1 MRWLVFLAL
10 RNVFRNKRRSALTT
24 LTVLLGTAL
33 LTLGLSW
40 LNGIMGMILGGAT
53 DMAGEVRVV
62 TPEYSL
68 REASFP
74 LYEKKQSLGYHAAR
88 ETKSCNENHEARD
101 FVQETLLV
109 GKALLQPALDKF
121 KAADRRPENDEAV
134 MRGV

>member
-74 LYEKKQSLGYHAAR
+74 LYENMDPIQPLVEAI
-88 ETKSCNENHEARD
+88 ETK
-101 FVQETLLV
+101 VQGLSLIHI
-109 GKALLQPALDKF
+109 
-121 KAADRRPENDEAV
+121 
-134 MRGV
+134 